1 MISFGNQRKWR
12 GEREKEEKGETAR
25 TRVCVLPW
33 NRSQLSVPV
42 GAFHK
47 DKRRIPILVVQQ
59 RNQLVDQSAAL
70 MAEFGHRHSIQ
81 SRKSY
86 SKARPNNVA
95 PPNSAS
101 PFHYA
106 AGCCLPSPPSRD
118 TSNVKSTFRERL
130 FAIRFASLSEKG
142 ENSAKG
148 SRRSNLASSRD
159 LFVGLLALWKKEA
172 ADILLFPS
180 RFIFFVDGKD
190 FLLVFHLPSI
200 RSPREIT
207 PIISDPSTSSNR
219 EEEEGAKSCHKSNY

>member
-1 MISFGNQRKWR
+1 
-12 GEREKEEKGETAR
+12 
-25 TRVCVLPW
+25 
-33 NRSQLSVPV
+33 
-42 GAFHK
+42 
-47 DKRRIPILVVQQ
+47 
-59 RNQLVDQSAAL
+59 

-142 ENSAKG
+142 ENARKDRGDRIWPPRETSSSDYWLCKKKKRIFFFFPLVLFSSSMEKIFSSFSI
-148 SRRSNLASSRD
+148 SRRSVR
-159 LFVGLLALWKKEA
+159 
-172 ADILLFPS
+172 
-180 RFIFFVDGKD
+180 
-190 FLLVFHLPSI
+190 H
-200 RSPREIT
+200 
-207 PIISDPSTSSNR
+207 
-219 EEEEGAKSCHKSNY
+219 AK

>member
-1 MISFGNQRKWR
+1 
-12 GEREKEEKGETAR
+12 
-25 TRVCVLPW
+25 
-33 NRSQLSVPV
+33 
-42 GAFHK
+42 
-47 DKRRIPILVVQQ
+47 
-59 RNQLVDQSAAL
+59 

-142 ENSAKG
+142 ENARKDRG
-148 SRRSNLASSRD
+148 DRIWPPRETSSSD
-159 LFVGLLALWKKEA
+159 YWLCKKKEA

-207 PIISDPSTSSNR
+207 PIISDSSTSSNR
-219 EEEEGAKSCHKSNY
+219 EGGEGAKSCHKSNY

>member
-1 MISFGNQRKWR
+1 
-12 GEREKEEKGETAR
+12 
-25 TRVCVLPW
+25 
-33 NRSQLSVPV
+33 
-42 GAFHK
+42 
-47 DKRRIPILVVQQ
+47 
-59 RNQLVDQSAAL
+59 

-106 AGCCLPSPPSRD
+106 AGCCRCSPFLPPLHAIQATLNQRFESACSRFVSPRFPKKGKTARKD
-118 TSNVKSTFRERL
+118 RGDRIWPPRETS
-130 FAIRFASLSEKG
+130 
-142 ENSAKG
+142 
-148 SRRSNLASSRD
+148 SSD
-159 LFVGLLALWKKEA
+159 YWLCKKKEA

-207 PIISDPSTSSNR
+207 PIISDSSTSSNR